1 MDLPLH
7 KSCRLL
13 ASHACGI
20 LAVEKAHGVLSHP
33 NRGVR
38 DTNAV
43 LPLPYDAAEEAYRD
57 GETTWYLLNRLDAP
71 TSGVLLLAS
80 TREVAALAKAEFAAH
95 RVRKRYCALVRG
107 YPLRKRDNWYDCLE
121 TSQRGGRLRTRVTRG
136 RPNAH
141 TVVLLRDRSGEP
153 PARALLQLEPATG
166 RTHQLRVQCA
176 CRQLPIIGD
185 ATYGDFAFNKAFK
198 KRIGSNRMFLH
209 SESTRIE
216 FTLSGKR
223 VVFSASSDLPQVFS
237 IALD

>member
-13 ASHACGI
+13 ASHPCGL

-33 NRGVR
+33 NKSGR
-38 DTNAV
+38 DRNA
-43 LPLPYDAAEEAYRD
+43 LLLADYDVTGESYRD
-57 GETTWYLLNRLDAP
+57 GDSTWYLLNRLDAP
-71 TSGVLLLAS
+71 TSGVLLLAADAD
-80 TREVAALAKAEFAAH
+80 VASLAKAEFAAH
-95 RVRKRYCALVRG
+95 RVGKRYAALVRG

-121 TSQRGGRLRTRVTRG
+121 TGQRGGTLRTRIAAG

-141 TVVLLRDRSGEP
+141 TVVLLTDRSGEP

-176 CRQLPIIGD
+176 SRQLPIVGD
-185 ATYGDFAFNKAFK
+185 ATYGDFSFNKAFR
-198 KRIGSNRMFLH
+198 KRIGSNRLFLH
-209 SESTRIE
+209 CCTTQLEITVAGR
-216 FTLSGKR
+216 R
-223 VVFSASSDLPQVFS
+223 VGFAASSDLPEIFS